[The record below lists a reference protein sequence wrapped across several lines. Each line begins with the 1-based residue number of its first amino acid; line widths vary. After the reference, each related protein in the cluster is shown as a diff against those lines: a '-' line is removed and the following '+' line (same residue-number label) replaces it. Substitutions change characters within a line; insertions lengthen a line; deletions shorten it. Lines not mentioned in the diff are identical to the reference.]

1 MALCVTGRTWIL
13 RACLSRASMSVSV
26 DPPSAALRFTP
37 GADTAHE
44 KSRTA
49 FTFLGFRCPSLS
61 HCFAAAVPEPS
72 VPMACGCLDCSRASA
87 SASDVTVSPDTISA
101 AM

>member
-1 MALCVTGRTWIL
+1 
-13 RACLSRASMSVSV
+13 MSVSV

-37 GADTAHE
+37 DTAHE

-49 FTFLGFRCPSLS
+49 FTFLGFAASLS